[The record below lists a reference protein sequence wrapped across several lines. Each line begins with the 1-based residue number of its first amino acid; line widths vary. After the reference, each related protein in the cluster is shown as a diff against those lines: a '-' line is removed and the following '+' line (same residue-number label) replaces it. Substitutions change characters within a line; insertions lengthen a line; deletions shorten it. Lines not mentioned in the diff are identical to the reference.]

1 MITAR
6 LKRWSLPPLRR
17 ATVGLLLGALTLALP
32 SPAAASEPPI
42 KEILTS
48 HIGWEVDE
56 VTKGPVCTVISGHKC
71 QPAAPSSEP
80 GGFLGTKSVAGG
92 GAPEGH
98 IYITDGANHR
108 VQELNSS
115 GEFIAMFG
123 WDVNQTKKKEGA
135 PQPERNVC
143 TKASGDICQ
152 PGTEGTKPGQFSVPT
167 SIAVD
172 QSNDDF
178 YVAEI
183 ASGKASLLWRVQK
196 FTAEGQFL
204 LELGK
209 EVNESTKGNLC
220 TQAEIAN
227 CKGPAETATPEPG
240 AFNFAAGSDGGGIL
254 AVGGPEAHLYVG
266 DEHTVQE
273 FRPDGTW
280 AGEPLAKTEAIAH
293 RLAEISSA
301 PESDV
306 TRIAVDKAGTV
317 YLGYSI
323 GKSVPTAIIEFDST
337 GKEVT
342 SFATG
347 VLGLAV
353 DAAGRLAVVGAGSA
367 TLDEVVGSK
376 LHRITEISGAS
387 GDAVNFNGNDELYA
401 VGGNE
406 RELLASRPVP
416 VAELALG
423 EIKCHEGAVH
433 ETSVTVDCS
442 LNGTVNPEGV
452 SETEAW
458 FRWGS
463 TPALGQETPRQPLAT
478 GNASVPLS
486 APIEGAR
493 PNEPLYRQV
502 AAEDQNVKAPELLTT
517 ELEVVQVPP
526 VPPRVL
532 GGLGASFLRSAS
544 AVLAGSLNPENA
556 STVYDFE
563 YGPCH
568 EACATSPFTAAT
580 STRESS
586 AYSPTKAIIEASD
599 LQPATEYHYRLTA
612 VNQGGTALNETG
624 EPGLPEGTFTTA
636 PAPVPQAVT
645 TTPTAVGT
653 TSATITGTANP
664 DGQPSTYSFEMGVYN
679 SGATQYGV
687 VFTGPAGAGTLPVGE
702 TFNLTGLQPGTQ
714 YAYRIVVRSG
724 FGESVG
730 APVVFTTAGL
740 SAALALPG
748 VLAQLS
754 VPGIAFPA
762 EAAHGTPRKLT
773 RAQQL
778 ARALKA
784 CAKRPRVRRAACRRS
799 ARSKYAANTKAKKAI
814 ATRAAYWRGT
824 R

>member
-1 MITAR
+1 MIAAC
-6 LKRWSLPPLRR
+6 LKRDFAQPPRLLL
-17 ATVGLLLGALTLALP
+17 ATVALLLAAPALA
-32 SPAAASEPPI
+32 SPTVASASEPPI

-56 VTKGPVCTVISGHKC
+56 VTKGPICTVLSGHKC
-71 QPAAPSSEP
+71 RPAGFTSEP
-80 GGFLGTKSVAGG
+80 NGFAGAVTSVAGG
-92 GAPEGH
+92 GAPEGDL
-98 IYITDGANHR
+98 YVVDPENHR

-115 GEFIAMFG
+115 GEFIASFG
-123 WDVNQTKKKEGA
+123 WSVNRTKEEEGA
-135 PQPERNVC
+135 PQAARNVC
-143 TKASGDICQ
+143 TKASGDTCQ
-152 PGTEGTKPGQFSVPT
+152 AGTAGTKPGQFRRPSAIALDPT
-167 SIAVD
+167 
-172 QSNDDF
+172 NDDF
-178 YVAEI
+178 YVAERI
-183 ASGKASLLWRVQK
+183 ESPTFAQRVQK

-204 LELGK
+204 LEIGK
-209 EVNESTKGNLC
+209 EVNEATNGNLC
-220 TQAEIAN
+220 TQAEIAS
-227 CKGPAETATPEPG
+227 CKGPAESTTPEPG
-240 AFNFAAGSDGGGIL
+240 SFHFGTDGGIL

-280 AGEPLAKTEAIAH
+280 AGEPLARTESIAH
-293 RLAEISSA
+293 RLTEIASA
-301 PESDV
+301 PGYAV
-306 TRIAVDKAGTV
+306 TRIAVDQAGTV

-323 GKSVPTAIIEFDST
+323 TGNPPDSIREFDST
-337 GKEVT
+337 GKEVA
-342 SFATG
+342 SFAVTPY
-347 VLGLAV
+347 GLAV
-353 DAAGRLAVVGAGSA
+353 DAAGRLAVMGSESG
-367 TLDEVVGSK
+367 TLYEVIGPK
-376 LHRITEISGAS
+376 LHRITEISGVQGGGVS
-387 GDAVNFNGNDELYA
+387 FNANDDLYG
-401 VGGNE
+401 VGSDE
-406 RELLASRPVP
+406 RELLAYHRVP

-423 EIKCHEGAVH
+423 EIDCHEGAVH
-433 ETSVTVDCS
+433 ETSVTVDCT

-458 FRWGS
+458 FRWG
-463 TPALGQETPRQPLAT
+463 TTAALGQETPKQQIAT
-478 GNASVPLS
+478 GNAAVPIS
-486 APIEGAR
+486 ASIKGVR
-493 PNEPLYRQV
+493 PNELLDRQV

-517 ELEVVQVPP
+517 ETESLQVPA

-532 GGLGASFLRSAS
+532 TGLGASFVRPAS
-544 AVLAGSLNPENA
+544 VVLSGSVNPENA
-556 STVYDFE
+556 NTVYDFE

-568 EACATSPFTAAT
+568 EACATAPFTAST

-586 AYSPTKAIIEASD
+586 AYSPTKAIIEATE

-612 VNQGGTALNETG
+612 VNPGGTALNETG
-624 EPGLPEGTFTTA
+624 EPVLPEGTFTTA
-636 PAPVPQAVT
+636 PAPVPQAT
-645 TTPTAVGT
+645 TTAPTAVGT

-664 DGQPSTYSFEMGVYN
+664 DGQSSTYSFEMGVYDA
-679 SGATQYGV
+679 GGTQYGV
-687 VFTGPAGAGTLPVGE
+687 VFTGAAGAGTLPVGE
-702 TFNLTGLQPGTQ
+702 AFNLTGLQPGTQ

-724 FGESVG
+724 FGEAVG

-784 CAKRPRVRRAACRRS
+784 CARKPKAKRAACRRS
-799 ARSKYAANTKAKKAI
+799 ARGKYAPSTKAKKAI